1 MAKTIVLLS
10 CVAQKLDKAAPAK
23 DLYQSDLFKKSLA
36 YGESLSPSAMY
47 ILSAKHHLLPMNKKI
62 EPYDMTL
69 KDMKADERKEW
80 ASKVVSQLKSK
91 GHNLEK
97 DKFIILAG
105 NAYNQYIIPEL
116 GNYEIPMKG
125 KRIGQQKQWLKNQ
138 IKEITTKLTSILYEI
153 LKPYRK
159 LPR

>member
-1 MAKTIVLLS
+1 MS
-10 CVAQKLDKAAPAK
+10 
-23 DLYQSDLFKKSLA
+23 
-36 YGESLSPSAMY
+36 
-47 ILSAKHHLLPMNKKI
+47 
-62 EPYDMTL
+62 
-69 KDMKADERKEW
+69 ADERKAWSE
-80 ASKVVSQLKSK
+80 KVLSQLKSK

-105 NAYNQYIIPEL
+105 KAYNQYIIPEL

-138 IKEITTKLTSILYEI
+138 LKEITTKLTSLLYEI

-159 LPR
+159 LSR